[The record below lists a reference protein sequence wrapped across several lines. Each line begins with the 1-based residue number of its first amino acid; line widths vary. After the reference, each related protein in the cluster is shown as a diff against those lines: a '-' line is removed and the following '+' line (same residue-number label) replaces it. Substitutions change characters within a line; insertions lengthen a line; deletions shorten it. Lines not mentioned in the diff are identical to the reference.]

1 MYGLVP
7 GTMAVAMSGT
17 SPTEPARTQPS
28 SSDLCL
34 GGPDGLEHD
43 LGIGDSV
50 ARPRP
55 APAPSSRTESS
66 TATVVRGVASTI
78 RATGVAAAEESC
90 AGAAE
95 IQPNAMGAARAS
107 AFTTVMDA
115 SR

>member
-28 SSDLCL
+28 SSTCAWAGPTDLNTIL
-34 GGPDGLEHD
+34 A
-43 LGIGDSV
+43 SV
-50 ARPRP
+50 SGRPPASSAR
-55 APAPSSRTESS
+55 ASSRTESL

-95 IQPNAMGAARAS
+95 IQPNAMGAVRAS
-107 AFTTVMDA
+107 TFTTDIDA